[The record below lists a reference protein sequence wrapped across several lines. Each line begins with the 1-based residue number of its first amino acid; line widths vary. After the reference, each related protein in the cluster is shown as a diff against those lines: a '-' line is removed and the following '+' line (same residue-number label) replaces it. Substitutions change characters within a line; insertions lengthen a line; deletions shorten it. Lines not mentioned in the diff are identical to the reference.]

1 MWGTD
6 HKSSLEVHAM
16 DLLSKR
22 ISDIDGMLGG
32 SEKIITES
40 EKNVMK
46 KLRGWLDINKK
57 SVVAIIPARGGSKG
71 LPGKNLYPV
80 LNKPLIE
87 WTFKQSLSA
96 SNIDYTFVSTDDEKI
111 TRLAENCGV
120 KTILRPDNLC
130 RDDSTSESALHH
142 AIENIKSEHQIL
154 ADIIVFLQATS
165 PLRLYDDIDNAVS
178 LFNKEEA
185 DSLFSATRPSDLTLW
200 EKENESW
207 RSVNFDYQN
216 RLRRQDMPKNYI
228 ENGSIY
234 IFKPEILD
242 NHNNRLGGKIIAY
255 EMQFWQTWEIDTIH
269 EIDLIEFYMKKYKL
283 DQDGKN

>member
-1 MWGTD
+1 M
-6 HKSSLEVHAM
+6 
-16 DLLSKR
+16 
-22 ISDIDGMLGG
+22 
-32 SEKIITES
+32 
-40 EKNVMK
+40 
-46 KLRGWLDINKK
+46 
-57 SVVAIIPARGGSKG
+57 
-71 LPGKNLYPV
+71 
-80 LNKPLIE
+80 
-87 WTFKQSLSA
+87 
-96 SNIDYTFVSTDDEKI
+96 NIDYTFVSTDDEKI

-142 AIENIKSEHQIL
+142 AIEYIKSDHQII

-165 PLRLYDDIDNAVS
+165 PLRLYDDIDSAIS

-200 EKENESW
+200 EKENKNW

-216 RLRRQDMPKNYI
+216 RLRRQDMPENYI

-234 IFKPEILD
+234 IFEPEILD
-242 NHNNRLGGKIIAY
+242 KHNNRLGGKIITY

-283 DQDGKN
+283 SQDGRN